1 MFNTEWCVRKASNYK
16 WHEKRMVYTSI
27 TFAAILQ
34 DLYEEYGCQIIVD
47 FENKTFWI
55 YDDYME

>member
-1 MFNTEWCVRKASNYK
+1 MFNTEWRVLKASNYR
-16 WHEKRMVYTSI
+16 WNEKRMVYNPM

-34 DLYEEYGCQIIVD
+34 DLYEKYGHQIIVD
-47 FENKTFWI
+47 FESKTFWI

>member
-1 MFNTEWCVRKASNYK
+1 MFNTEWLVLKASDYK
-16 WHEKRMVYTSI
+16 WTEKRMVYNPA

-34 DLYEEYGCQIIVD
+34 DLYKEYGHQIIVD
-47 FENKTFWI
+47 FESKAFWI

>member
-1 MFNTEWCVRKASNYK
+1 MFNTEWRVIKASDYK
-16 WHEKRMVYTSI
+16 WHEKRMVTSA
-27 TFAAILQ
+27 TLAAILQ
-34 DLYEEYGCQIIVD
+34 DLYEEYGCQIVVD